1 MSLRNLAR
9 LGLAALF
16 LTGLVAG
23 GVKANAADPAAPG
36 SQGPGEILNV
46 TYDVGRE
53 LFGELNPVFQKAWQ
67 EKTSQPI
74 TVNQSFGG
82 TSKQARSILEGL
94 QADTVT
100 FNQVTDVQILH
111 DKGGLIAADWQSKF
125 PNKSSPF
132 YSLPSFLVRAGN
144 PKNIR
149 DWDDLIRDD
158 VKVIFPNPKTSGNAR
173 YTYLAATAYALRKF
187 DGDQAKATEFVQKI
201 FLNVPVFDAGG
212 RASTTTF
219 VEREIG
225 DVLITF
231 EAEVQGIRKEFG
243 LDKYDAVTPSL
254 SLLAEFPVAVV
265 DQVADKRGSRAVA
278 TAYLDFLYSKAAQ
291 EIIAAHAYRVNDA
304 AILATHATNFPPVE
318 LVTVEDVF
326 GGWDKVAAEHFASGG
341 LLDQAF
347 VNQ

>member
-23 GVKANAADPAAPG
+23 GVKANATDP
-36 SQGPGEILNV
+36 QGPTEILNV

-53 LFGELNPVFQKAWQ
+53 LFAELNPVFQKEWQ
-67 EKTSQPI
+67 EKTGQPI
-74 TVNQSFGG
+74 AINQSFGG

-132 YSLPSFLVRAGN
+132 HSLPAFLVRAGN

-149 DWDDLIRDD
+149 DWDDLIRQD

-187 DGDQAKATEFVQKI
+187 GGDQAQATDFVQKI

-219 VEREIG
+219 VERGIG

-231 EAEVQGIRKEFG
+231 EAEVQGIRREFG
-243 LDKYDAVTPSL
+243 PDKYDAVTPSL

-278 TAYLDFLYSKAAQ
+278 TAYLDFLYSRAAQ
-291 EIIAAHAYRVNDA
+291 EIIAAHAYRVNDP
-304 AILATHATNFPPVE
+304 AILAAHAADFPPVE

-326 GGWDKVAAEHFASGG
+326 GGWDRVAAEHFAAGG
-341 LLDQAF
+341 LLDRAF

>member
-9 LGLAALF
+9 AGLMALF
-16 LTGLVAG
+16 LVGLVAG
-23 GVKANAADPAAPG
+23 GVRAKAEEP
-36 SQGPGEILNV
+36 SEILNV
-46 TYDVGRE
+46 TFDVGRE
-53 LFGELNPVFQKAWQ
+53 LFGDLNPVFQKEWQ
-67 EKTSQPI
+67 EKKGAAI
-74 TVNQSFGG
+74 TINQSFGG

-100 FNQVTDVQILH
+100 FNQVTDVQVLH
-111 DKGGLIAADWQSKF
+111 DKGGLIPADWQAKF
-125 PNKSSPF
+125 PNRSSPF

-144 PKNIR
+144 PKGIK
-149 DWDDLIRDD
+149 DWDDLVRAD

-173 YTYLAATAYALRKF
+173 YTYLAATAYALQKF
-187 DGDQAKATEFVQKI
+187 GGDQAQATEFVKKI

-243 LDKYDAVTPSL
+243 EDKYDAVTPSV

-265 DQVADKRGSRAVA
+265 DSVVDKRGSREVA
-278 TAYLDFLYSKAAQ
+278 TAYLNFLYSPAAQ
-291 EIIAAHAYRVNDA
+291 EIIASHAYRVNDE
-304 AILATHATNFPPVE
+304 AILKAHAANFPAVK
-318 LVTVEDVF
+318 LVTAEEVF
-326 GGWDKVAAEHFASGG
+326 GGWEKIAKEHFASGG